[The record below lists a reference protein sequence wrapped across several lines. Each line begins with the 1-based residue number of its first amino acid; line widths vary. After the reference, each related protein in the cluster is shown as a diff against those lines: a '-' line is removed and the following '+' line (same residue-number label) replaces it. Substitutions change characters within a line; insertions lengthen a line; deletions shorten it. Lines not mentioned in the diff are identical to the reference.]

1 MNKFV
6 FGQTGIVFVMLTI
19 LFATPANAQLL
30 WKITG
35 NGLSK
40 PSYLLGTMH
49 YAPAHFIDSIQGLRA
64 VMAEVEQIYGE
75 DFSSDTIKSQPS
87 NELPTLEI
95 PGDSVLADFY
105 SKEEQSR
112 INHFIYRMSIF
123 DDEDDDFISLFNDC
137 MPGLCNLF
145 LLQHFYPNN
154 VELVFGSPIDSL
166 ISDDAK
172 TFDDNFKRYA
182 IENNKPVGALDDST
196 FILQPISAVMI
207 SEYSEYYWSKS
218 AQKKQTKDFLSS
230 IDDFAR
236 INRKTY
242 QSVLHYCS
250 QNVSLIN
257 DNKRLRNNNKEYR
270 KRKKYSIIQGRNIAW
285 AKKMPAIMEEG
296 STLFA
301 VGVAHLGNPKEK
313 RGLLQLLRKAGYT
326 LEPVSK
332 SDK

>member
-1 MNKFV
+1 MRIMNKFV

-112 INHFIYRMSIF
+112 INHFIYRLTF
-123 DDEDDDFISLFNDC
+123 GEDDDFIELFENDT
-137 MPGLCNLF
+137 PGSVLHD
-145 LLQHFYPNN
+145 LLDEHIVVYNAEFVFDSISKISFDKNF
-154 VELVFGSPIDSL
+154 ELEAIKTGKPIGALDDPELHRSL
-166 ISDDAK
+166 ISDELYLERHSLKEQAK
-172 TFDDNFKRYA
+172 SLLELLDNYA
-182 IENNKPVGALDDST
+182 
-196 FILQPISAVMI
+196 AVNYVIYCGMF
-207 SEYSEYYWSKS
+207 YY
-218 AQKKQTKDFLSS
+218 
-230 IDDFAR
+230 
-236 INRKTY
+236 
-242 QSVLHYCS
+242 HS
-250 QNVSLIN
+250 QNLALHNDIN
-257 DNKRLRNNNKEYR
+257 GVKKRNKEYR
-270 KRKKYSIIQGRNIAW
+270 KKKERSIQGRNITW